1 MAGSGDGQLSKSHS
15 HHCNV
20 GAVPYKEKDAT
31 NSASISDRNV
41 YSALSKK
48 YPRICQWIPN
58 PNTTVPQN
66 KLQVLKGNRPSEKD
80 AGQLPENR
88 NCPEQS
94 KPRICI
100 LSGDGHGDKHHEEE
114 VGPGLCKRT
123 YLTDSILSCEQGEY
137 NEGRESLGECIK
149 QDILRRVTET
159 VNLENSSLLNGE
171 NPSEKCNTKNW
182 SPPKGFWKV
191 LGMENIQSV
200 VSAEKFKDE
209 ILPEENWN
217 INESEISNVHCRYD
231 SEQKSVLE
239 NFSKVDGLGGSALR
253 RGEWTMENTR
263 KLGHLGGLWRTDSW
277 ESVSSSASLL
287 SLTERVEQNR
297 TNLKRML
304 TSLHPKRGPGIGIEN
319 LPLERLAPSSYQF
332 ASTPLDDRFPRNKY
346 IKQGCGINEN
356 DSDWDSEISLQQS
369 DRGMSL
375 GCRRELWQSQG
386 PRANSTQRTPEESCR
401 GFVFSNQL
409 PLSPRHEL
417 AKQLL
422 ERARRKARASP
433 LKADH
438 SILPVVKSSMEID
451 TNSVS
456 SPKKGPFSRKGHSL
470 NTQTSCNLS
479 DSSSAESHCRP
490 RKKQSQS
497 PSHVRFEDESTQ
509 EAVVRYQLR
518 RKCGLES
525 SVQLIPRGLIQKPGI
540 PSYGNP
546 GKECMSRAESGNC
559 SKPFHNNTEAIEN
572 WSWKRAANPVATGE
586 TEENQFGKA
595 SSPHVNT
602 AMCIDGK
609 CSCCGSYI
617 ISGTNAICLDPPSY
631 EFPDACILKQYRDPQ
646 RPSYQELPICCAM
659 EVKTNLGVE
668 APDVGVLP
676 HRIVPCWVLPS
687 QHRIRI
693 EPIKETYIGEIT
705 SIDDVSVTEENASDT
720 AFQEMK
726 GFREPKIAT
735 YCYAKISGS
744 NESSIELNAK
754 SIKKSTR
761 CTGENSVEK
770 EPVSIVADCN
780 LKSRRNPIERQE
792 DGLQSVHC
800 QIGSIQELRDSA
812 DSVPVASVLMSKHS
826 HISRLPTEQLVE
838 VTPFSAQPDI
848 SLCPFMKSVQS
859 SKHNAK
865 NSTLHCSSLPQQKD
879 TSSLRN
885 RQVKEIPAFSHAH
898 SRSRMPNSHSINILY
913 PTKFE
918 ENTSDHDS
926 LPRRPMI
933 NKVNVTIQS
942 KSQQNQLPL
951 TQKNNPLIQLDTC
964 TSQYRLIRLNPE
976 ENNGKP
982 SNSQVFPEML
992 LLQPQHSPADP
1003 DQNLPNSHTDVRPI
1017 PSANPSL
1024 HSAIQMPRNNNGDDQ
1039 SSEGYRSEVWKNS
1052 ETSEQVTDMN
1062 DGLLTSE
1069 HNTAIKHSKNQNC
1082 LIDPNWANVPSS
1094 KQKTEKQ
1101 KDRTESQP
1109 AAVKIQP
1116 QESTSSRESLTSVS
1130 TLVQEEDSGL
1140 PKLPQPTTR
1149 DGEPLLPVIG
1159 TADCRDRPIHH
1170 SASKPSDDNQ
1180 QPLISKDNARTQH
1193 ITDSQHKHRSFMK
1206 AFFTTIRHNTVSK
1219 LNRLGS
1225 SSMEQINCQS
1235 TEDKSGDLRCEK
1247 SSGHLRK
1254 TPSLQSLR
1262 LVSPLAQLRKVSSI
1276 QSLHSQSKK
1285 KRCSSYLVGEM
1296 METGLGSSEQKS
1308 SGCRLF
1314 TPLNVE
1320 DIGSP
1325 NHPRFIG
1332 QVMETFA
1339 DGSLLLQLYKPAHGP
1354 FGFFI
1359 SRSRNGIF
1367 IHQMADKNAEKLYSG
1382 LLEPGD
1388 EVLEVNGERVE
1399 GLSFNEVNSL
1409 MLQDNT
1415 VSIRIRRHNAST

>member
-1 MAGSGDGQLSKSHS
+1 MAGSGDGQLSHS

-31 NSASISDRNV
+31 NSASISNRNA

-58 PNTTVPQN
+58 PNPTVPQN
-66 KLQVLKGNRPSEKD
+66 KLRVLKGNRPSEKD
-80 AGQLPENR
+80 ACQLPKNR

-94 KPRICI
+94 KPRIYI
-100 LSGDGHGDKHHEEE
+100 LSGDGHGDKQHEEE

-123 YLTDSILSCEQGEY
+123 YLTDSILNLEEGEY
-137 NEGRESLGECIK
+137 NEGRESLSKCIK
-149 QDILRRVTET
+149 QDISRRVTET
-159 VNLENSSLLNGE
+159 VNLEHSPLLNGE
-171 NPSEKCNTKNW
+171 NPSKKCNTKSW

-191 LGMENIQSV
+191 LGMENIKSV
-200 VSAEKFKDE
+200 VSAEKFEDE
-209 ILPEENWN
+209 ILPEETWN
-217 INESEISNVHCRYD
+217 INELEISNVHCRYN

-239 NFSKVDGLGGSALR
+239 NFSKVDGLGGSVLK
-253 RGEWTMENTR
+253 RGERTVENTH

-277 ESVSSSASLL
+277 ESVSSNASLL
-287 SLTERVEQNR
+287 SLTERVEHNR

-319 LPLERLAPSSYQF
+319 LPQESLAPSSYQF
-332 ASTPLDDRFPRNKY
+332 SSTPLDDRFPRNKY

-369 DRGMSL
+369 DRGMS
-375 GCRRELWQSQG
+375 
-386 PRANSTQRTPEESCR
+386 R
-401 GFVFSNQL
+401 GFVFSKQL

-438 SILPVVKSSMEID
+438 SILPVVKSSMEIG
-451 TNSVS
+451 TNGVS
-456 SPKKGPFSRKGHSL
+456 SPKKGLFSRKGRSL
-470 NTQTSCNLS
+470 NTQTSCNIS
-479 DSSSAESHCRP
+479 DSSSAESHCGL
-490 RKKQSQS
+490 RKKLSQS

-509 EAVVRYQLR
+509 EAEVRYQFR

-525 SVQLIPRGLIQKPGI
+525 SVRPIPRGLIQKPGI

-546 GKECMSRAESGNC
+546 GKEHMSRAESGNC
-559 SKPFHNNTEAIEN
+559 NKSFNKNAEITES
-572 WSWKRAANPVATGE
+572 WSWKSAANPISTGATG
-586 TEENQFGKA
+586 ENQFGKA
-595 SSPHVNT
+595 SRPHVNT

-617 ISGTNAICLDPPSY
+617 ISGTKAICLDPPSY
-631 EFPDACILKQYRDPQ
+631 EFPDVSVLKQCSEPQ
-646 RPSYQELPICCAM
+646 RPSYHELPISSAM
-659 EVKTNLGVE
+659 EVETNLGTE
-668 APDVGVLP
+668 APDVGVFP
-676 HRIVPCWVLPS
+676 PRIVPCWVLPS

-705 SIDDVSVTEENASDT
+705 SIDDVSVTEENATDT

-726 GFREPKIAT
+726 EFREPKIVT
-735 YCYAKISGS
+735 YCCAIISGS
-744 NESSIELNAK
+744 NDSSIRNNVELNAK
-754 SIKKSTR
+754 GIRKSTR

-780 LKSRRNPIERQE
+780 LKSRRKPIKRQE

-800 QIGSIQELRDSA
+800 QISSIQELRDCAES
-812 DSVPVASVLMSKHS
+812 DPMASVLMSKHS
-826 HISRLPTEQLVE
+826 HISRLPTEQVVE
-838 VTPFSAQPDI
+838 VTPFSAQLDT

-859 SKHNAK
+859 SKHNTE

-898 SRSRMPNSHSINILY
+898 SRSRMPNSHSMNILY
-913 PTKFE
+913 LTQFE
-918 ENTSDHDS
+918 ENTSDQDS
-926 LPRRPMI
+926 LPKRPMI

-942 KSQQNQLPL
+942 NSQQNQLPP

-964 TSQYRLIRLNPE
+964 TSQYRLIHLNPE
-976 ENNGKP
+976 ENNGRP
-982 SNSQVFPEML
+982 SDSQVVPETL
-992 LLQPQHSPADP
+992 LLQPQHSPTDP
-1003 DQNLPNSHTDVRPI
+1003 DQNLPNNHTDVRPI

-1024 HSAIQMPRNNNGDDQ
+1024 NSAIRMPRNNNGDYQ

-1052 ETSEQVTDMN
+1052 EISEQVTDMN

-1069 HNTAIKHSKNQNC
+1069 HKTAIKHSKNQNC
-1082 LIDPNWANVPSS
+1082 LIDPNRATVSSS

-1109 AAVKIQP
+1109 AAVRIQP
-1116 QESTSSRESLTSVS
+1116 QDSTSSWESLTSLP
-1130 TLVQEEDSGL
+1130 TLLQEEDSGL
-1140 PKLPQPTTR
+1140 PKLPQPATR

-1170 SASKPSDDNQ
+1170 PDSKPSDDNQ
-1180 QPLISKDNARTQH
+1180 LPLTSKDNARTQH
-1193 ITDSQHKHRSFMK
+1193 FTDSQHKHRSFMK

-1219 LNRLGS
+1219 LNRLRS

-1235 TEDKSGDLRCEK
+1235 TGDMSGDLRCEK
-1247 SSGHLRK
+1247 TSGHGLRK

-1262 LVSPLAQLRKVSSI
+1262 LVSPLAQLRKASSI

-1296 METGLGSSEQKS
+1296 METGLGSSEQKT
-1308 SGCRLF
+1308 SGCRLL
-1314 TPLNVE
+1314 TPLSVE

-1359 SRSRNGIF
+1359 SRSRGGIF

-1415 VSIRIRRHNAST
+1415 VSIRVRRHNVST